1 MSNVKDENKGEPKT
15 DKRFTRELLLA
26 KWEDRFVAWII
37 DFIVISIITNIVFYI
52 FSAHYAFPFWGIYF
66 DGENGIGIKE
76 PVEYILASSIFF
88 VYWIVLEFLT
98 GQTVGKRV
106 VQIKTTN
113 LFGERAN
120 IANIAIEVF
129 GKSFLL
135 PVDII
140 LGLIFASRRR
150 QRIFNKVSGTI
161 VIKLK
166 RSEEDENETIKY
178 VKDQ

>member
-1 MSNVKDENKGEPKT
+1 MSNVKDGNKSDPKP

-52 FSAHYAFPFWGIYF
+52 FSAHYSFPFWGIYF
-66 DGENGIGIKE
+66 DSENGIGIKE

-120 IANIAIEVF
+120 ITNIAIEVF

-161 VIKLK
+161 VIKLR
-166 RSEEDENETIKY
+166 RSEEDENEIIKY